1 MKHILDRPK
10 TSIPAARLR
19 GYPKAQSSPEWQPLR
34 WPWALPT
41 KRREPYGVVCT
52 LVLVLKIVQYVHE
65 HASIVQTIVTY
76 SRPPEDIGGDTDGG
90 PGKALRVDAFLR
102 A

>member
-1 MKHILDRPK
+1 MGAPK
-10 TSIPAARLR
+10 
-19 GYPKAQSSPEWQPLR
+19 
-34 WPWALPT
+34 ALPT
-41 KRREPYGVVCT
+41 KRREPYGVVRT
-52 LVLVLKIVQYVHE
+52 LVLVLKIVQYVLV

>member
-1 MKHILDRPK
+1 VR
-10 TSIPAARLR
+10 
-19 GYPKAQSSPEWQPLR
+19 
-34 WPWALPT
+34 
-41 KRREPYGVVCT
+41 T

>member
-1 MKHILDRPK
+1 MKHILDRPQ

-19 GYPKAQSSPEWQPLR
+19 GCPKAQSSPEWQPLR

-52 LVLVLKIVQYVHE
+52 LVLV
-65 HASIVQTIVTY
+65 HASMVQTIVTY

-90 PGKALRVDAFLR
+90 PGKALQVDALQ
-102 A
+102 

>member
-1 MKHILDRPK
+1 VR
-10 TSIPAARLR
+10 
-19 GYPKAQSSPEWQPLR
+19 
-34 WPWALPT
+34 
-41 KRREPYGVVCT
+41 T
-52 LVLVLKIVQYVHE
+52 LVLVLKIVQYVLV
-65 HASIVQTIVTY
+65 HASIVQMIVTY